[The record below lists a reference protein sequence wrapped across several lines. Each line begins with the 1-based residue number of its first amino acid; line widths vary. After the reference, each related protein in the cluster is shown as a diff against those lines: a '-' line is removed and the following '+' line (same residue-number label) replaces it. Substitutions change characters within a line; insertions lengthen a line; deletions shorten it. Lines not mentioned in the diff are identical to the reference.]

1 MTPEQIRNRLEE
13 MAKAHGPTVSN
24 IAKVK
29 SVNETKATCILEDE
43 DGQEIQ
49 DVRLR
54 PVLNGKK
61 SFIQIPKV
69 GTFVLAIRI
78 EDDDDWMVIACD
90 EFTKVKI
97 QIGELK
103 FELET
108 EGVRITNKGENLKT
122 VLNEFQDKFGELCE
136 EVSKIVVSIGVTP
149 NVPVIMQIKQE
160 VEVTNKNK
168 LNKILID

>member
-1 MTPEQIRNRLEE
+1 MTPEQIRNRIEE
-13 MAKAHGPTVSN
+13 MAKAHGPAVSN

-29 SVNETKATCILEDE
+29 SVDEDKATCVLEDQ

-78 EDDDDWMVIACD
+78 EDDEDWMVVACD
-90 EFTKVKI
+90 EVTKFQFTIGNCELMFDATGFGLKKENETLKKIMIDLIEAIKNMSFTLATPDTLTGQTTLLNNLAEFVAVKTRVNTF
-97 QIGELK
+97 LK
-103 FELET
+103 
-108 EGVRITNKGENLKT
+108 
-122 VLNEFQDKFGELCE
+122 
-136 EVSKIVVSIGVTP
+136 
-149 NVPVIMQIKQE
+149 
-160 VEVTNKNK
+160 
-168 LNKILID
+168 

>member
-1 MTPEQIRNRLEE
+1 MTPEQIRQRLQEI
-13 MAKAHGPTVSN
+13 AKASGPSVSN

-29 SVNETKATCILEDE
+29 SVNENKATCILIDE
-43 DGQEIQ
+43 DDQEIF

-90 EFTKVKI
+90 EI
-97 QIGELK
+97 
-103 FELET
+103 
-108 EGVRITNKGENLKT
+108 
-122 VLNEFQDKFGELCE
+122 D
-136 EVSKIVVSIGVTP
+136 KIVWNVGTTIFEINNGFLLQKENETLKKLMSDLISACKNLSFSVTTAGTAT
-149 NVPVIMQIKQE
+149 NQAGTTTTVINLAEFVAIETRFNQFLK
-160 VEVTNKNK
+160 
-168 LNKILID
+168 